1 MTSSTLRP
9 AQLDLATLNATQSV
23 VTKALQ
29 SKVCEWEQ
37 ASTDAASSGD
47 YRSAQQ
53 YKEWAFAADL
63 AVHAASMAIGALF
76 LETLDTFAIVEDIR
90 TIQLPDLGT
99 TDKDRALDALQVE
112 VASHQPCP
120 TV

>member
-23 VTKALQ
+23 VTKALE
-29 SKVCEWEQ
+29 SKVCEWE
-37 ASTDAASSGD
+37 
-47 YRSAQQ
+47 
-53 YKEWAFAADL
+53 FAADL